1 MIGERTV
8 QRVKEL
14 SVVDV
19 LCKYVQLK
27 RQGANYVCCCPFH
40 GEKTP
45 SLNVSPNKNL
55 WHCFGCDRGGD
66 AIAFVMEHQNVDFQ
80 TAVEEIAKANGVPIE
95 YVVSERS
102 EERIAEA
109 KLRESLLIAIE
120 QVQEYF
126 VNSLSACTDG
136 QSYAFNR
143 WGEDFCHKVGIGFA
157 PKSSAAFLDW
167 CKNKALNLDLLLELG
182 LVKKS
187 EKDGSLY
194 AFFRNR
200 VTIPIRNR
208 SRKIIGF
215 TARDITGAE
224 KAKYIN
230 STTSKIF
237 AKGEVLFGIDEAANA
252 ARKEE
257 FVIGVEG
264 APDVLRL
271 QSVGLENAVATLGT
285 AWTDK
290 HFDELGKVTKSI
302 CFIPDSDVPHEG
314 QDFGAGI
321 NAVIRNGEMAM
332 RHGFSVTVRE
342 LPFGEDD
349 EGGEVVKNDADSYI
363 SCKDDFT
370 NLEEKHFVVWLAE
383 KRFPLVK
390 TQVARRK
397 LVTELTSLLACID
410 DKMIIADCIEQLAK
424 IDGKQRQWRDLLK
437 SVKEEN
443 RRKNTFSLS
452 TSSSLSPK
460 TAKEREAELLSKF
473 GLFIRDNMYFSVA
486 EDEPV
491 RLSNFILEPMYHV
504 KDEYN
509 GTRIFKIRNEY
520 NQEEVIE
527 FHESDLVSLSNFQQ
541 KVGSLGNFIWKAKI
555 DKLNVVKELLYTL
568 TDSALLIK
576 QMGWDAVNEFYAWGN
591 GILKDGMFLPVDDLG
606 IVRLDDR
613 HKYYIPAT
621 SVMYRQNPAV
631 FQFER
636 MFKHENRSAITLYD
650 FTQKV
655 IDVFGDNGKVGVCFL
670 FASMFRDIIY
680 PIKNCFPLLNLFGLK
695 GTGKTS
701 LATTLQSFFI
711 HSVDPPSIGIAS
723 IPSMNDR
730 VSQVTNAM
738 VVFDE
743 YKNDLDERKIA
754 YLKAL
759 WGGAGQTKKNM
770 NGDGKAAQTVVT
782 SAVVICGQ
790 DLPTRDIA
798 LYSRV
803 IHLTFSRPS
812 FSAEERRRFDDL
824 KEISNLGNTHLAVQ
838 VLNLRKV
845 MENGYR
851 QNHSIVRK
859 ELSNALTDEE
869 IEDRVLDNWVVP
881 LATFRTLESSLR
893 LPFTYAE
900 MFDITIAGIRYQNE
914 GCKKNTEMADFWE
927 VIDSLHSQG
936 RIIDKAHFKIR
947 YLTEFRGIGSSEP
960 IVFAKP
966 TQVLFLNPSA
976 VAALYTGR
984 IAGGAVG
991 KNTGNWGTVLTY
1003 LKVQPS
1009 FLGLKQDRFN
1019 ILLPNGALDYTID
1032 SSGGIPQKKLR
1043 VNRPKALCFDYGM
1056 LKDKYAINLETST
1069 VSEADLDA
1077 DELPAVNAEA
1087 TPPTHSLNPQQEEL
1101 PF

>member
-102 EERIAEA
+102 EEQIAEA

-167 CKNKALNLDLLLELG
+167 CKNKALNPDLLLELG

-460 TAKEREAELLSKF
+460 TAKEREAELLSNS
-473 GLFIRDNMYFSVA
+473 GFSFV
-486 EDEPV
+486 
-491 RLSNFILEPMYHV
+491 
-504 KDEYN
+504 
-509 GTRIFKIRNEY
+509 TTCIF
-520 NQEEVIE
+520 Q
-527 FHESDLVSLSNFQQ
+527 
-541 KVGSLGNFIWKAKI
+541 
-555 DKLNVVKELLYTL
+555 
-568 TDSALLIK
+568 
-576 QMGWDAVNEFYAWGN
+576 
-591 GILKDGMFLPVDDLG
+591 LP
-606 IVRLDDR
+606 R
-613 HKYYIPAT
+613 
-621 SVMYRQNPAV
+621 
-631 FQFER
+631 
-636 MFKHENRSAITLYD
+636 
-650 FTQKV
+650 
-655 IDVFGDNGKVGVCFL
+655 
-670 FASMFRDIIY
+670 
-680 PIKNCFPLLNLFGLK
+680 
-695 GTGKTS
+695 TS
-701 LATTLQSFFI
+701 L
-711 HSVDPPSIGIAS
+711 
-723 IPSMNDR
+723 
-730 VSQVTNAM
+730 
-738 VVFDE
+738 
-743 YKNDLDERKIA
+743 
-754 YLKAL
+754 
-759 WGGAGQTKKNM
+759 
-770 NGDGKAAQTVVT
+770 
-782 SAVVICGQ
+782 
-790 DLPTRDIA
+790 
-798 LYSRV
+798 
-803 IHLTFSRPS
+803 
-812 FSAEERRRFDDL
+812 
-824 KEISNLGNTHLAVQ
+824 
-838 VLNLRKV
+838 
-845 MENGYR
+845 
-851 QNHSIVRK
+851 
-859 ELSNALTDEE
+859 
-869 IEDRVLDNWVVP
+869 
-881 LATFRTLESSLR
+881 
-893 LPFTYAE
+893 
-900 MFDITIAGIRYQNE
+900 
-914 GCKKNTEMADFWE
+914 
-927 VIDSLHSQG
+927 
-936 RIIDKAHFKIR
+936 
-947 YLTEFRGIGSSEP
+947 
-960 IVFAKP
+960 
-966 TQVLFLNPSA
+966 
-976 VAALYTGR
+976 
-984 IAGGAVG
+984 
-991 KNTGNWGTVLTY
+991 
-1003 LKVQPS
+1003 
-1009 FLGLKQDRFN
+1009 
-1019 ILLPNGALDYTID
+1019 
-1032 SSGGIPQKKLR
+1032 
-1043 VNRPKALCFDYGM
+1043 
-1056 LKDKYAINLETST
+1056 
-1069 VSEADLDA
+1069 
-1077 DELPAVNAEA
+1077 
-1087 TPPTHSLNPQQEEL
+1087 
-1101 PF
+1101 

>member
-1 MIGERTV
+1 MISDNTV
-8 QRVKEL
+8 QRVKDL
-14 SVVDV
+14 SIVDV
-19 LCKYVQLK
+19 LGKYVKLQ

-40 GEKTP
+40 GEKSP
-45 SLNVSPNKNL
+45 SLNVSPSKNL

-66 AIAFVMEHQNVDFQ
+66 AIKFVMELQNIEFQ
-80 TAVEEIAKANGVPIE
+80 AAVEEIAKSNGVYVE
-95 YVVSERS
+95 YVATERS
-102 EERIAEA
+102 DEQIADA
-109 KLRESLLIAIE
+109 KHRESLLIAIE

-126 VNSLSACTDG
+126 VSSLETDAKG
-136 QSYAFNR
+136 KDYAFRR

-157 PKSSAAFLDW
+157 PYSSAAFLDW
-167 CKNKALNLDLLLELG
+167 CKSKAINIDLLIEVG
-182 LVKKS
+182 IVKKS
-187 EKDGSLY
+187 DNDGSLY
-194 AFFRNR
+194 ASFRNR

-208 SRKIIGF
+208 SRKLIGF
-215 TARDITGAE
+215 TARDITGNE

-237 AKGEVLFGIDEAANA
+237 AKGEALFGIDMAANA
-252 ARKEE
+252 ARNED
-257 FVIGVEG
+257 FVICVEG

-290 HFDELGKVTKSI
+290 HFDALEKITKSI
-302 CFIPDSDVPHEG
+302 CFIPDCDVPGDG

-321 NAVIRNGEMAM
+321 NAVIRNGEAAM
-332 RHGFSVTVRE
+332 RRNFAVTVRE
-342 LPFGEDD
+342 LPFA
-349 EGGEVVKNDADSYI
+349 EVDGKQSKNDADSYI
-363 SCKDDFT
+363 TCKDDFT

-383 KRFPLVK
+383 KRYPLVK

-397 LVTELTSLLACID
+397 LVTDLTSLLACID

-424 IDGKQRQWRDLLK
+424 IDGKQRFWRDSLK
-437 SVKEEN
+437 SVKEESRRN
-443 RRKNTFSLS
+443 AIRDRKN
-452 TSSSLSPK
+452 SSPA
-460 TAKEREAELLSKF
+460 TAKERETELLNKF

-591 GILKDGMFLPVDDLG
+591 GILKDGTFLPVDDLG
-606 IVRLDDR
+606 IVRIDER

-636 MFKHENRSAITLYD
+636 MFKHENRSAITLYE
-650 FTQKV
+650 FAQKV
-655 IDVFGDNGKVGVCFL
+655 IDVFGDNGKVGLCFL

-812 FSAEERRRFDDL
+812 FTAEERRRFDDL

-859 ELSNALTDEE
+859 ELSNALADEE

-881 LATFRTLESSLR
+881 LAAFRTLESSLR
-893 LPFTYAE
+893 LPFTYSE
-900 MFDITIAGIRYQNE
+900 MFGITLAGIRYQNE

-960 IVFAKP
+960 VVFAKP

-976 VAALYTGR
+976 VSALYTGR

-1019 ILLPNGALDYTID
+1019 ILLPNGTLDYTID
-1032 SSGGIPQKKLR
+1032 TSLGGSQKKLR

-1056 LKDKYAINLETST
+1056 LKDKYSINLETST
-1069 VSEADLDA
+1069 VSEADLDVDDA
-1077 DELPAVNAEA
+1077 PQVA
-1087 TPPTHSLNPQQEEL
+1087 TPHTSPKSQQEEL

>member
-14 SVVDV
+14 SVIDV

-95 YVVSERS
+95 YVVSECS
-102 EERIAEA
+102 EEQIAEA

-520 NQEEVIE
+520 NQEVIE

-859 ELSNALTDEE
+859 ELSNALADEE

-960 IVFAKP
+960 TVFAKP

-1087 TPPTHSLNPQQEEL
+1087 TPPTHSLNPLQEEL

>member
-14 SVVDV
+14 SVIDV

-102 EERIAEA
+102 EEQIAEA

-437 SVKEEN
+437 SVKEN

-591 GILKDGMFLPVDDLG
+591 GILKDGMFLPVNDLG

-859 ELSNALTDEE
+859 ELSNALADEE

-960 IVFAKP
+960 TVFAKP

-1087 TPPTHSLNPQQEEL
+1087 TPPTHSLNPLQEEL

>member
-102 EERIAEA
+102 EEQIAEA

-424 IDGKQRQWRDLLK
+424 IDGKQRQ
-437 SVKEEN
+437 
-443 RRKNTFSLS
+443 
-452 TSSSLSPK
+452 
-460 TAKEREAELLSKF
+460 
-473 GLFIRDNMYFSVA
+473 
-486 EDEPV
+486 
-491 RLSNFILEPMYHV
+491 
-504 KDEYN
+504 
-509 GTRIFKIRNEY
+509 
-520 NQEEVIE
+520 
-527 FHESDLVSLSNFQQ
+527 
-541 KVGSLGNFIWKAKI
+541 
-555 DKLNVVKELLYTL
+555 
-568 TDSALLIK
+568 
-576 QMGWDAVNEFYAWGN
+576 
-591 GILKDGMFLPVDDLG
+591 
-606 IVRLDDR
+606 
-613 HKYYIPAT
+613 
-621 SVMYRQNPAV
+621 
-631 FQFER
+631 
-636 MFKHENRSAITLYD
+636 KH
-650 FTQKV
+650 F
-655 IDVFGDNGKVGVCFL
+655 
-670 FASMFRDIIY
+670 
-680 PIKNCFPLLNLFGLK
+680 
-695 GTGKTS
+695 
-701 LATTLQSFFI
+701 FFI
-711 HSVDPPSIGIAS
+711 HFFVIIA
-723 IPSMNDR
+723 
-730 VSQVTNAM
+730 
-738 VVFDE
+738 
-743 YKNDLDERKIA
+743 
-754 YLKAL
+754 
-759 WGGAGQTKKNM
+759 
-770 NGDGKAAQTVVT
+770 
-782 SAVVICGQ
+782 
-790 DLPTRDIA
+790 
-798 LYSRV
+798 
-803 IHLTFSRPS
+803 
-812 FSAEERRRFDDL
+812 
-824 KEISNLGNTHLAVQ
+824 
-838 VLNLRKV
+838 
-845 MENGYR
+845 ENGKR
-851 QNHSIVRK
+851 TRGRTALEIRAFHS
-859 ELSNALTDEE
+859 
-869 IEDRVLDNWVVP
+869 
-881 LATFRTLESSLR
+881 
-893 LPFTYAE
+893 
-900 MFDITIAGIRYQNE
+900 
-914 GCKKNTEMADFWE
+914 
-927 VIDSLHSQG
+927 
-936 RIIDKAHFKIR
+936 
-947 YLTEFRGIGSSEP
+947 
-960 IVFAKP
+960 
-966 TQVLFLNPSA
+966 
-976 VAALYTGR
+976 
-984 IAGGAVG
+984 
-991 KNTGNWGTVLTY
+991 
-1003 LKVQPS
+1003 
-1009 FLGLKQDRFN
+1009 
-1019 ILLPNGALDYTID
+1019 
-1032 SSGGIPQKKLR
+1032 
-1043 VNRPKALCFDYGM
+1043 
-1056 LKDKYAINLETST
+1056 
-1069 VSEADLDA
+1069 
-1077 DELPAVNAEA
+1077 
-1087 TPPTHSLNPQQEEL
+1087 
-1101 PF
+1101 

>member
-1 MIGERTV
+1 MTT
-8 QRVKEL
+8 EL
-14 SVVDV
+14 S
-19 LCKYVQLK
+19 
-27 RQGANYVCCCPFH
+27 
-40 GEKTP
+40 
-45 SLNVSPNKNL
+45 
-55 WHCFGCDRGGD
+55 
-66 AIAFVMEHQNVDFQ
+66 
-80 TAVEEIAKANGVPIE
+80 EEQ
-95 YVVSERS
+95 
-102 EERIAEA
+102 IAEA
-109 KLRESLLIAIE
+109 KHRECLLIAIE

-126 VNSLSACTDG
+126 VSSLEADAKG
-136 QSYAFNR
+136 KEYAFNR
-143 WGEDFCHKVGIGFA
+143 WSDDFCHKVGIGFA
-157 PKSSAAFLDW
+157 PYSSAAFLKW
-167 CKNKALNLDLLLELG
+167 CKSKAVYMDALLELG
-182 LVKKS
+182 IVMKS

-215 TARDITGAE
+215 TARDITGKE
-224 KAKYIN
+224 DAKYIN

-237 AKGEVLFGIDEAANA
+237 AKGDVLFGIDKATNA
-252 ARKEE
+252 ARNED
-257 FVIGVEG
+257 FVICVEG

-290 HFDELGKVTKSI
+290 HFDALAKITKSI
-302 CFIPDSDVPHEG
+302 CFIPDCDVPKDDE
-314 QDFGAGI
+314 DFGAGI
-321 NAVIRNGEMAM
+321 NAVIKNGKAAL

-342 LPFGEDD
+342 LPFAIVDD
-349 EGGEVVKNDADSYI
+349 KQAKNDPDSYI

-370 NLEEKHFVVWLAE
+370 KLTELHFVAWLAW
-383 KRFPLVK
+383 KRFPIIESK
-390 TQVARRK
+390 VARNK
-397 LVTELTSLLACID
+397 FIKELASLLACID
-410 DKMIIADCIEQLAK
+410 DKLIVRECIEWLTHYEGTQKL
-424 IDGKQRQWRDLLK
+424 WNDLIK
-437 SVKEEN
+437 SIKEEN
-443 RRKNTFSLS
+443 KRSAIREKKITS
-452 TSSSLSPK
+452 TTTEKS
-460 TAKEREAELLSKF
+460 REAELLSKF
-473 GLFIRDNMYFSVA
+473 GLFIRNNMYFAVA
-486 EDEPV
+486 EEEPV
-491 RLSNFILEPMYHV
+491 RLSNFVLEPMYHV

-555 DKLNVVKELLYTL
+555 DKLNVVRELLYTL
-568 TDSALLIK
+568 TDSAMLIK

-591 GILKDGMFLPVDDLG
+591 GILKDGTFLPVDDLG
-606 IVRLDDR
+606 IVRIDDR

-621 SVMYRQNPAV
+621 SVMYRQNPAI

-636 MFKHENRSAITLYD
+636 LFKHENRSAITLYD
-650 FTQKV
+650 FAQKV
-655 IDVFGDNGKVGVCFL
+655 IDVFGDNGKVGLCFL

-812 FSAEERRRFDDL
+812 FTAEERQRFDDL

-845 MENGYR
+845 VENGYR

-859 ELSNALTDEE
+859 ELSIALADEE

-881 LATFRTLESSLR
+881 LAAFRTLESSLR
-893 LPFTYAE
+893 LPFTYSE
-900 MFDITIAGIRYQNE
+900 MFDITLVGIRYQNE

-960 IVFAKP
+960 VVFAKP

-976 VAALYTGR
+976 VSALYTGR

-991 KNTGNWGTVLTY
+991 KSAGNWGTVLTY

-1019 ILLPNGALDYTID
+1019 ILLPNGTVDYTID
-1032 SSGGIPQKKLR
+1032 ATLGGTQKKLR

-1056 LKDKYAINLETST
+1056 LKDKYSINLETST

-1077 DELPAVNAEA
+1077 DDASQVAKPP
-1087 TPPTHSLNPQQEEL
+1087 TPPKYQQEEL